1 MAAPPPYW
9 KKKTRP
15 CPFYSQGRCLFADA
29 CNFVHSVKVSPA
41 ASCATRLD
49 GSDVSRD
56 VGKDEKRWDAEEV
69 TMQTPVAARSSRSS
83 LSRTPSEKRRR
94 VVLMSPPR
102 SPRLSGLLSA
112 LEPLIGPDVEEVEVT
127 DDEDEGEDEEKGQEE
142 RGAKHDELAGESVL
156 ELVTESS
163 PSLPTSTQPSGESTS
178 LSYYL
183 DSSVLASPP
192 EERDNHDLPTGE
204 LQILSTASASKPH
217 PPDVNTLVQAVPD
230 LALLPSPPS
239 APPSSSPQ
247 RATLRSRVPSPII
260 TQHLDRTDPTTTTT
274 LILDNNTLEVHSHSH
289 HQNQYRHHSRH
300 QHLNHTQHTHS
311 YTNASTDDPLTPSRG
326 SRRHSTF
333 ELLTSP
339 FTSPAQRIL
348 SLSPLS
354 PKLFPAVDPNSPAFS
369 HGALAQHQ
377 HQGPGNEID
386 SKRPYA
392 DDDVDSLETL
402 ETSESLESSNGESLR
417 ASSSSS
423 SRHAFGSDETSITID
438 SYESPSDGKMEV
450 EDQDIGS
457 PHKTERPSSEYFRTP
472 RNRPSTDGQAA
483 FEREVQ
489 SLSPLLSPVMDDN
502 NAKTV
507 ELSRPEI
514 SDANTTPSTASAEY
528 EPSSSGPVS
537 SSSPPPSIIT
547 GEAFNESRLSQDN
560 LVHSEGTLSPSP
572 KAAYRGKEEVGQ
584 QVQLEQEIST
594 CFAQTQHDTEQERL
608 SVPIPRRASDESE
621 RDIADRSSDSR
632 RNSPATAHSEFVVRQ
647 SSDEAQTYAKGSE
660 SLDQTLVHHESEEFK
675 QRSLQEKE
683 EEPTSILDDL
693 MQDLQDSSSA
703 VEEPV
708 EVTAG
713 IVRSSATHP
722 LAKPSGS
729 AMDEG
734 DFQRRASSSK
744 AVPLAIPYLAE
755 DMSQDSAEPRSP
767 VKSLSSADQKLRHQ
781 EGEELERQTPREGE
795 TQLGFVD
802 TSRAGPI
809 HPAETVQMTSIHLTP
824 IATTGTR
831 SNSLESPATL
841 SFGPSPVTPDSV
853 FAHAR
858 ERVVEPEEDEN
869 RSVHETILQRRAKH
883 TSGSPKRLAVVS
895 LTSPTKELQESF
907 FPASLERT
915 IRPSPSPLYEDSQ
928 HSASDSVASSSAVSS
943 PRPSWAELQKRS
955 GVSSKVPFGFRQSL
969 LVGQEESSSLARKLS
984 SQFSCDSST
993 SRTSSTSSLS
1003 PTSAFHARRASRV
1016 DMLSGRARSVSPA
1029 LIAAGPSSYRHSV
1042 ASHSNSAPSFHGRSS
1057 SAVPRSASEAEF
1069 FTDRVGYASPI
1080 QKDEPGSSSS
1090 ARRASWMKPLRL
1102 SQVYSFSS
1110 SHSRCSSSLSQS
1122 DRFSTTSVHLSQ
1134 SHVRNISQGAVVQN
1148 AQPSS
1153 SRSSLISAYL
1163 NDSSIPSHNDFTIVP
1178 GGEPRMPSVESV
1190 LASSTVIVPID
1201 RQKAVHHHSQ
1211 STETVDQE
1219 TGSTVDLL
1227 SPLSGSMR
1235 GLNFEELSRY
1245 QWPDSSHTSVNGDVT
1260 LTEDI
1265 PPNQPGPPTS
1275 YQDTLIPPTS
1285 TIPAAVHAAIPVACH
1300 AIATP
1305 RPTLMFAIASDNPA
1319 EVERVL
1325 ANGEARPND
1334 VIGPQSALEFALTN
1348 DALVNKTEI
1357 VKTLLAFGADVSTVS
1372 PELRNVHDQ
1381 REREPADG
1389 GEKDDVLTD
1398 LPSEGTSDTLS
1409 KRKKRES
1416 ALNPAMKYYLNRAT
1430 AGPQAAQPSA
1440 ALRRSDFRSL
1450 ARMRFD
1456 FIGQDRA
1463 LEHLYWVLGMHSQ
1476 QPIGTPLVVLCCGPC
1491 GHGKS
1496 LLARKFGSLLNVPT
1510 HTVNMTVL
1518 KTSHDLWQCP
1528 SMSPYDPPSERT
1540 LAEFLEENAGKRC
1553 VVVLDEIDKNEDER
1567 TLWSLLAPWE
1577 LGRCS
1582 IDSGRRH
1589 IDVRNVIWL
1598 GTSNI
1603 GQDLVFEHHAARI
1616 EPDTVVSKVEYRE
1629 LMNSLRPLVTEK
1641 LGTSL
1646 MSRVTAVLP
1655 FVPFTPEEKL
1665 AIASEAIIALGGEG
1679 ASELTPEDFE
1689 RLALRCVSEYIESD
1703 GARSLYR
1710 SVSTHLMETL

>member
-15 CPFYSQGRCLFADA
+15 CPFYSQGRCLFSDA
-29 CNFVHSVKVSPA
+29 CNFVHSVKVTHEVSPA
-41 ASCATRLD
+41 VAAGAT
-49 GSDVSRD
+49 GVEGNDVIRD
-56 VGKDEKRWDAEEV
+56 SGKDEKRWVAEEV
-69 TMQTPVAARSSRSS
+69 TMQTPVALRSS

-102 SPRLSGLLSA
+102 SPRMSGLLSA
-112 LEPLIGPDVEEVEVT
+112 LEPIIGPDVEEVEVT
-127 DDEDEGEDEEKGQEE
+127 DEEDEGEDEEEGQVETD
-142 RGAKHDELAGESVL
+142 GKHDETTGESAL
-156 ELVTESS
+156 ELVTELSS
-163 PSLPTSTQPSGESTS
+163 SLSTSAQPSRESTS
-178 LSYYL
+178 LAYCL
-183 DSSVLASPP
+183 DSPALTPP
-192 EERDNHDLPTGE
+192 SEERDNHALPSGNLET
-204 LQILSTASASKPH
+204 LSTPSASNPH
-217 PPDVNTLVQAVPD
+217 PPDDNALAQADVD
-230 LALLPSPPS
+230 LALSLSTLP
-239 APPSSSPQ
+239 APPPSSPQ
-247 RATLRSRVPSPII
+247 RATFRSRVPSPII
-260 TQHLDRTDPTTTTT
+260 TQHLDRTDPTATTT
-274 LILDNNTLEVHSHSH
+274 LILDDNMLEVCSHSH
-289 HQNQYRHHSRH
+289 HQDHHNHHHSRY
-300 QHLNHTQHTHS
+300 QHLNHTQHTHNHTS
-311 YTNASTDDPLTPSRG
+311 ASIDDPLTPSRG

-339 FTSPAQRIL
+339 FTSPAQRLL

-354 PKLFPAVDPNSPAFS
+354 PKLFPAVDPNSPVFS
-369 HGALAQHQ
+369 HGAFAQHQ
-377 HQGPGNEID
+377 HQAQGNEID
-386 SKRPYA
+386 LKRPYA

-402 ETSESLESSNGESLR
+402 ETSESLESSNAESTR
-417 ASSSSS
+417 VGSSSSS
-423 SRHAFGSDETSITID
+423 PRHAFGSDETSITID
-438 SYESPSDGKMEV
+438 SYDALPDEKREV

-457 PHKTERPSSEYFRTP
+457 PHETERPSSEYFRTP
-472 RNRPSTDGQAA
+472 RNRPSTDEMQCLPPTPP
-483 FEREVQ
+483 
-489 SLSPLLSPVMDDN
+489 SVMDDRSRTE
-502 NAKTV
+502 KETEKHLTRV
-507 ELSRPEI
+507 EVF
-514 SDANTTPSTASAEY
+514 DVDTATASAQHESSKSGPI
-528 EPSSSGPVS
+528 PSSIADEVL
-537 SSSPPPSIIT
+537 
-547 GEAFNESRLSQDN
+547 NESRLSQGN
-560 LVHSEGTLSPSP
+560 LVHSEEALLRSP
-572 KAAYRGKEEVGQ
+572 KAAYHGEADVRE
-584 QVQLEQEIST
+584 QLHMEQDISSRS
-594 CFAQTQHDTEQERL
+594 AHSEHDTEQELL
-608 SVPIPRRASDESE
+608 SVPSPRMDCASGELE
-621 RDIADRSSDSR
+621 RDVADRSSDSI
-632 RNSPATAHSEFVVRQ
+632 RNSPATAHSEIVANQ
-647 SSDEAQTYAKGSE
+647 LSDETQSHARGSE
-660 SLDQTLVHHESEEFK
+660 SPEQTLVYHENEEFK
-675 QRSLQEKE
+675 QCSPQTKE
-683 EEPTSILDDL
+683 EESTPVLD
-693 MQDLQDSSSA
+693 
-703 VEEPV
+703 
-708 EVTAG
+708 
-713 IVRSSATHP
+713 
-722 LAKPSGS
+722 
-729 AMDEG
+729 
-734 DFQRRASSSK
+734 
-744 AVPLAIPYLAE
+744 
-755 DMSQDSAEPRSP
+755 
-767 VKSLSSADQKLRHQ
+767 
-781 EGEELERQTPREGE
+781 
-795 TQLGFVD
+795 D
-802 TSRAGPI
+802 TSRADPI
-809 HPAETVQMTSIHLTP
+809 HPAETAQRTSIHLTP

-895 LTSPTKELQESF
+895 LTSPTKELRGSF

-915 IRPSPSPLYEDSQ
+915 VRPSPSPLYEDSQ
-928 HSASDSVASSSAVSS
+928 HSASDSFASSSVVSS

-984 SQFSCDSST
+984 SQFSYDSST
-993 SRTSSTSSLS
+993 SRTGSTSSLS
-1003 PTSAFHARRASRV
+1003 PTSTFHARRASRV
-1016 DMLSGRARSVSPA
+1016 DVLSGRARSVSPA
-1029 LIAAGPSSYRHSV
+1029 LIATGPSSYRHSV
-1042 ASHSNSAPSFHGRSS
+1042 ASHSNSAPSLQGGPSTAMPRSM
-1057 SAVPRSASEAEF
+1057 PRSASEAEF
-1069 FTDRVGYASPI
+1069 FSDRTRSASPI
-1080 QKDEPGSSSS
+1080 QNGEPGPSLS

-1102 SQVYSFSS
+1102 SQVYSSASS
-1110 SHSRCSSSLSQS
+1110 DSRCSSSLSQN
-1122 DRFSTTSVHLSQ
+1122 DRLSTTSVHLSQ
-1134 SHVRNISQGAVVQN
+1134 SHVRNISLGAVVQN
-1148 AQPSS
+1148 AQPSP

-1163 NDSSIPSHNDFTIVP
+1163 NDSSIPTSNDLTIVP
-1178 GGEPRMPSVESV
+1178 GGESRMPSMESV
-1190 LASSTVIVPID
+1190 LASCTAAVPID
-1201 RQKAVHHHSQ
+1201 RQEAAHQHSQ
-1211 STETVDQE
+1211 STETVGQE
-1219 TGSTVDLL
+1219 TGSTLDLL

-1245 QWPDSSHTSVNGDVT
+1245 QWPDSSHDSVNGDVT

-1265 PPNQPGPPTS
+1265 PPNQPGPSTS
-1275 YQDTLIPPTS
+1275 YQNTDIPPTP
-1285 TIPAAVHAAIPVACH
+1285 TIPAAAHAAVPAPCH

-1325 ANGEARPND
+1325 ASGEARPND

-1357 VKTLLAFGADVSTVS
+1357 VKTLLAFGADVSTLS
-1372 PELRNVHDQ
+1372 PDLRNVHDQ
-1381 REREPADG
+1381 RGHEPSDGRE
-1389 GEKDDVLTD
+1389 EDDVLTH
-1398 LPSEGTSDTLS
+1398 LPSERSSDTLS

-1567 TLWSLLAPWE
+1567 TLWSLLSPWE

-1589 IDVRNVIWL
+1589 IDARNVIWL

-1603 GQDLVFEHHAARI
+1603 GQNLVFEHHTARI
-1616 EPDTVVSKVEYRE
+1616 EPDAVMSKAEYRE

-1665 AIASEAIIALGGEG
+1665 AIASEAILALGGEE

-1689 RLALRCVSEYIESD
+1689 RLALRCVSEYVKSD

>member
-15 CPFYSQGRCLFADA
+15 CPFYSQGRCLFSDA
-29 CNFVHSVKVSPA
+29 CNFVHSVKVSPGA
-41 ASCATRLD
+41 AGATRLES
-49 GSDVSRD
+49 SDVSLD
-56 VGKDEKRWDAEEV
+56 SGKDEKRWDAEEL
-69 TMQTPVAARSSRSS
+69 TMQTPVAVRSS

-102 SPRLSGLLSA
+102 SPRMSGLLSA
-112 LEPLIGPDVEEVEVT
+112 LEPLIGPDVEEVEIT
-127 DDEDEGEDEEKGQEE
+127 DEEDEGEDEEE
-142 RGAKHDELAGESVL
+142 RKVERDAKRDELAGESVL

-163 PSLPTSTQPSGESTS
+163 PSLSTSTQSSRESIS
-178 LSYYL
+178 LAYNL
-183 DSSVLASPP
+183 DSPVLDPSS
-192 EERDNHDLPTGE
+192 EERDNHVLPTSNPHT
-204 LQILSTASASKPH
+204 LSTSSASKPH
-217 PPDVNTLVQAVPD
+217 PPDDNALAQADTD
-230 LALLPSPPS
+230 LAHSPSPLP

-247 RATLRSRVPSPII
+247 RPTLRSRVPSPII
-260 TQHLDRTDPTTTTT
+260 TQHLDRTDPITTTT
-274 LILDNNTLEVHSHSH
+274 LILDDNTLEIHSHSH
-289 HQNQYRHHSRH
+289 YQDHHHQHDSRH
-300 QHLNHTQHTHS
+300 QHLIHTHNTHN

-339 FTSPAQRIL
+339 FTSPAQRLL

-354 PKLFPAVDPNSPAFS
+354 PSFFPAVDPTSPAFS
-369 HGALAQHQ
+369 HGVFAQHQ
-377 HQGPGNEID
+377 QQGPGNEID
-386 SKRPYA
+386 SRRPYA

-402 ETSESLESSNGESLR
+402 ETSESLESSNAESLR
-417 ASSSSS
+417 AGSSSS

-438 SYESPSDGKMEV
+438 LYEPSPDEKIEV
-450 EDQDIGS
+450 KDQDIGS
-457 PHKTERPSSEYFRTP
+457 PHETVRPSSEYFRTP
-472 RNRPSTDGQAA
+472 KNRPSTDDAV
-483 FEREVQ
+483 ESEIQ
-489 SLSPLLSPVMDDN
+489 SLPPLPSPVMDDS
-502 NAKTV
+502 AKTE
-507 ELSRPEI
+507 ELSRSEI
-514 SDANTTPSTASAEY
+514 SSVETAPSTTSAEH
-528 EPSSSGPVS
+528 EPSSYGPMSS
-537 SSSPPPSIIT
+537 SSSPPGIIAD
-547 GEAFNESRLSQDN
+547 EALSQDN
-560 LVHSEGTLSPSP
+560 LVHSEEVLLPSS

-584 QVQLEQEIST
+584 QVHLEQEIST
-594 CFAQTQHDTEQERL
+594 RPAHSEHDTEQERL
-608 SVPIPRRASDESE
+608 SDPSPRMDRASDESE
-621 RDIADRSSDSR
+621 GDVTDRSADSS
-632 RNSPATAHSEFVVRQ
+632 RNSQATAHSGFVAAQ
-647 SSDEAQTYAKGSE
+647 PSDEIQTYVKGSE
-660 SLDQTLVHHESEEFK
+660 SLDQTLVHPESEELK
-675 QRSLQEKE
+675 QRSPQEKE
-683 EEPTSILDDL
+683 EESTSVLDDL
-693 MQDLQDSSSA
+693 MQDLQDSSSS
-703 VEEPV
+703 VKEPV
-708 EVTAG
+708 EVAVG
-713 IVRSSATHP
+713 IVRSSATHSP
-722 LAKPSGS
+722 AKTQGS
-729 AMDEG
+729 ATDEG
-734 DFQRRASSSK
+734 DVQTRLSNGEDVS
-744 AVPLAIPYLAE
+744 LAIPYLAE
-755 DMSQDSAEPRSP
+755 DMSHDSAEPRSP

-781 EGEELERQTPREGE
+781 VDDELERQTPLEGE
-795 TQLGFVD
+795 TRLGFID
-802 TSRAGPI
+802 TSRTDPI
-809 HPAETVQMTSIHLTP
+809 RLAP

-841 SFGPSPVTPDSV
+841 SFGPSPMTPDSV
-853 FAHAR
+853 FVHTR
-858 ERVVEPEEDEN
+858 ERVIEPEEDDN

-883 TSGSPKRLAVVS
+883 TSGSPKRLAVVP
-895 LTSPTKELQESF
+895 LTSPTKELRESF
-907 FPASLERT
+907 FSASLERT
-915 IRPSPSPLYEDSQ
+915 VRPSPSPLYEDSQ
-928 HSASDSVASSSAVSS
+928 HSASGSIASSSAVSS

-969 LVGQEESSSLARKLS
+969 VVGQEESSSLARKLS

-1003 PTSAFHARRASRV
+1003 PTSAFYARRASRV

-1029 LIAAGPSSYRHSV
+1029 LIATGPSSYRHSV
-1042 ASHSNSAPSFHGRSS
+1042 APHSSSAPSFQGRTS
-1057 SAVPRSASEAEF
+1057 SAVPHSASDAEF
-1069 FTDRVGYASPI
+1069 FADRAFSASPS
-1080 QKDEPGSSSS
+1080 QDGEPGPSSS

-1102 SQVYSFSS
+1102 SQVYSSVS

-1122 DRFSTTSVHLSQ
+1122 DRLSTTSVHLSQ
-1134 SHVRNISQGAVVQN
+1134 SHVRNISLGAVVQN

-1163 NDSSIPSHNDFTIVP
+1163 NDSSIPSHNDLTIVP
-1178 GGEPRMPSVESV
+1178 GGEPRMPSMESV
-1190 LASSTVIVPID
+1190 LANSTPVVPID
-1201 RQKAVHHHSQ
+1201 RQETVHHRSQ
-1211 STETVDQE
+1211 STETTDLE
-1219 TGSTVDLL
+1219 TGSIIDLL

-1245 QWPDSSHTSVNGDVT
+1245 QWHDSSHDSMNGDAT

-1265 PPNQPGPPTS
+1265 PPNQTGLPTS
-1275 YQDTLIPPTS
+1275 YQDIDIPPKS
-1285 TIPAAVHAAIPVACH
+1285 TIPVAAHGTISSPCH

-1325 ANGEARPND
+1325 ASGEARPND

-1381 REREPADG
+1381 CERETVDG
-1389 GEKDDVLTD
+1389 GEEDDVLTD
-1398 LPSEGTSDTLS
+1398 LPSEETSNTLS

-1603 GQDLVFEHHAARI
+1603 GQDLVFEHHAARV
-1616 EPDTVVSKVEYRE
+1616 EPDTVVSKAEYRE

-1665 AIASEAIIALGGEG
+1665 AIASEAILALGGEE
-1679 ASELTPEDFE
+1679 ASELPPEDFE
-1689 RLALRCVSEYIESD
+1689 RLALRCVSEYVESD

>member
-15 CPFYSQGRCLFADA
+15 CPFYSQGRCLFSDA
-29 CNFVHSVKVSPA
+29 CNFVHSVKVTHEVSP
-41 ASCATRLD
+41 SGGGATRQED
-49 GSDVSRD
+49 SNAIQNI
-56 VGKDEKRWDAEEV
+56 GKDEKRLDVEEV
-69 TMQTPVAARSSRSS
+69 TMQTPVALRSSRSS

-102 SPRLSGLLSA
+102 SPRMSGLLSA

-127 DDEDEGEDEEKGQEE
+127 DEEDEGEDEEKAQEE
-142 RGAKHDELAGESVL
+142 RDAKHDVLAGESVL

-163 PSLPTSTQPSGESTS
+163 PSLSASAQSSRESAS
-178 LSYYL
+178 LAYCL
-183 DSSVLASPP
+183 DSPALAPP
-192 EERDNHDLPTGE
+192 SEERDNHVLPSGN
-204 LQILSTASASKPH
+204 LQAPSTPSAPEPH
-217 PPDVNTLVQAVPD
+217 APDNNALVQASPD
-230 LALLPSPPS
+230 FAPSPSPLP
-239 APPSSSPQ
+239 APPSSSSQ
-247 RATLRSRVPSPII
+247 RVTLRSRVPSPII
-260 TQHLDRTDPTTTTT
+260 TQHLDRTDPTAITT
-274 LILDNNTLEVHSHSH
+274 LILDDNTLEVYSHSH
-289 HQNQYRHHSRH
+289 HQDHHNHHSRH
-300 QHLNHTQHTHS
+300 QHLNHTQHTHNHTS
-311 YTNASTDDPLTPSRG
+311 ASTDDPLTPSRG

-339 FTSPAQRIL
+339 FASPAQRLL

-354 PKLFPAVDPNSPAFS
+354 PKLFPAVDPNSPVFS
-369 HGALAQHQ
+369 HGAFAQHQ
-377 HQGPGNEID
+377 HEGPGNEAN

-402 ETSESLESSNGESLR
+402 ETSESLESSNAESIR
-417 ASSSSS
+417 PGSSSS

-438 SYESPSDGKMEV
+438 SYEASPDEKKEV

-457 PHKTERPSSEYFRTP
+457 PHETERPSSEYFRTP

-483 FEREVQ
+483 VESELQ
-489 SLSPLLSPVMDDN
+489 SLPPLPPSVLDDS
-502 NAKTV
+502 AKTE
-507 ELSRPEI
+507 ELLRPDL
-514 SDANTTPSTASAEY
+514 SDVDIASSTASTQCD
-528 EPSSSGPVS
+528 PSNSEPVS
-537 SSSPPPSIIT
+537 SSSAPPVIIAD
-547 GEAFNESRLSQDN
+547 EAFNESRSSQDN
-560 LVHSEGTLSPSP
+560 SAHSE
-572 KAAYRGKEEVGQ
+572 KALICSLNAASRGNEEVGQ
-584 QVQLEQEIST
+584 QLRLRQELS
-594 CFAQTQHDTEQERL
+594 ARSALSEHDTEQERQ
-608 SVPIPRRASDESE
+608 SVPSPRRDRAVDELE
-621 RDIADRSSDSR
+621 RDVVGRSSDSR
-632 RNSPATAHSEFVVRQ
+632 HNSPATTHSEFVAAQ
-647 SSDEAQTYAKGSE
+647 PSDETQSCARGSE
-660 SLDQTLVHHESEEFK
+660 SPEQTPVYHESEEFK
-675 QRSLQEKE
+675 QRSPQTKE
-683 EEPTSILDDL
+683 GESTSILDD
-693 MQDLQDSSSA
+693 
-703 VEEPV
+703 
-708 EVTAG
+708 
-713 IVRSSATHP
+713 
-722 LAKPSGS
+722 
-729 AMDEG
+729 
-734 DFQRRASSSK
+734 
-744 AVPLAIPYLAE
+744 
-755 DMSQDSAEPRSP
+755 
-767 VKSLSSADQKLRHQ
+767 
-781 EGEELERQTPREGE
+781 
-795 TQLGFVD
+795 
-802 TSRAGPI
+802 TSRADPI
-809 HPAETVQMTSIHLTP
+809 HPAATAQGTSIHLAP

-841 SFGPSPVTPDSV
+841 SFGPSPVTPDSD

-858 ERVVEPEEDEN
+858 KRVIEPEDEN
-869 RSVHETILQRRAKH
+869 RTVHETILQRRAKH
-883 TSGSPKRLAVVS
+883 TSGSPKHLAVVS
-895 LTSPTKELQESF
+895 LTSPTKELRESF

-915 IRPSPSPLYEDSQ
+915 VRPSPSPLYEDSQ
-928 HSASDSVASSSAVSS
+928 HSASDSVASSSVVSS

-984 SQFSCDSST
+984 SQFSYDSST

-1003 PTSAFHARRASRV
+1003 PTSAFYARRASRV

-1029 LIAAGPSSYRHSV
+1029 LMAAGPSSYRHSV
-1042 ASHSNSAPSFHGRSS
+1042 ASHSNSAPSFQGGPST
-1057 SAVPRSASEAEF
+1057 AVPRSASEAEF
-1069 FTDRVGYASPI
+1069 FSDRTRSASPL
-1080 QKDEPGSSSS
+1080 QNGEPGPSSS

-1102 SQVYSFSS
+1102 SQVYSSASS
-1110 SHSRCSSSLSQS
+1110 DSRCSSSLSQS

-1134 SHVRNISQGAVVQN
+1134 SHVRNISLGAVVQN
-1148 AQPSS
+1148 TQPSS

-1163 NDSSIPSHNDFTIVP
+1163 NDSSIPTHNDLTIVP
-1178 GGEPRMPSVESV
+1178 GGESRMPSMESV
-1190 LASSTVIVPID
+1190 LASCTAVGPID
-1201 RQKAVHHHSQ
+1201 RQEAAHHHSQ
-1211 STETVDQE
+1211 STEMVDQE
-1219 TGSTVDLL
+1219 TGSTLDLL

-1245 QWPDSSHTSVNGDVT
+1245 QWPDSNHDSVNGDVT

-1265 PPNQPGPPTS
+1265 PPSQPGSSTS
-1275 YQDTLIPPTS
+1275 YQNTKIPPTS
-1285 TIPAAVHAAIPVACH
+1285 MIPAPAHAAASAPCH

-1325 ANGEARPND
+1325 ASGEARPND

-1372 PELRNVHDQ
+1372 PELRDVHDQ
-1381 REREPADG
+1381 PEPVDG
-1389 GEKDDVLTD
+1389 GEEDDVLTN
-1398 LPSEGTSDTLS
+1398 LPSEGISDTLS

-1416 ALNPAMKYYLNRAT
+1416 TLNPAMKYYLNRAT

-1603 GQDLVFEHHAARI
+1603 GQDLVFEHHAARV
-1616 EPDTVVSKVEYRE
+1616 EPDAVMSKAEYRE

-1665 AIASEAIIALGGEG
+1665 AIASEAILALGGEE
-1679 ASELTPEDFE
+1679 ASELAPEDFE
-1689 RLALRCVSEYIESD
+1689 RLALRCVSEYVKSD